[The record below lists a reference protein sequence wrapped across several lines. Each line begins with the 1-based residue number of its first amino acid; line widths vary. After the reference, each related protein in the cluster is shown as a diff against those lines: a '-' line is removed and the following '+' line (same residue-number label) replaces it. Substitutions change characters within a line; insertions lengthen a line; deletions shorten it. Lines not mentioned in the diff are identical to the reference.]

1 MDVVNQREQ
10 IECLQVELKQAHEH
24 IRWLE
29 QEVARLYRLL
39 SGSTDMRDS
48 LKTPKQ

>member
-1 MDVVNQREQ
+1 MHDENT
-10 IECLQVELKQAHEH
+10 IERLQLEVRQAHEH

-39 SGSTDMRDS
+39 SGSTEMRDS

>member
-1 MDVVNQREQ
+1 MHERET
-10 IECLQVELKQAHEH
+10 IERLQLEVRQAHEH

-39 SGSTDMRDS
+39 SGSNEIRDS